1 MLPFL
6 KPIFMIQE
14 FNMTKRLQGIHV
26 FLICFS
32 LMACTV
38 SDSQEKTVSVAA
50 GPVKAA
56 VRDTVQREAPAPAG
70 TALDTALYDKR
81 MKALA
86 NGDSTGRWPVKAPYP
101 LPGAVFPFNR
111 VIAYYGNLF
120 SKGMGILGELPKK
133 EMLRKLKGEVAKWE
147 KADPA
152 TPVLPALHYIA
163 VTAQGTPGRDGKYRL
178 RMPFHQIDTILKWS
192 EEIGALTFIDV
203 QVGQSTLQEELPR
216 FEKYFKLPGFHLGID
231 PEFSMKNGETPGS
244 KIGTFNAEDINYVI
258 DYLAGI
264 VRENDLPPKIL
275 VVHRFTNDMVTGY
288 KKIRKVPEVQVVID
302 MDGWGSKALKTG
314 TYNTF
319 VYRQPVQFTG
329 FKLFYKNDLK
339 RGSTG
344 LFEPKELLRFT
355 PKPVYIQYQ

>member
-1 MLPFL
+1 
-6 KPIFMIQE
+6 MIEQ
-14 FNMTKRLQGIHV
+14 FSMTKRFYCIHV
-26 FLICFS
+26 FLIGFFAI
-32 LMACTV
+32 ACTA
-38 SDSQEKTVSVAA
+38 SGSQEKEASVTPV
-50 GPVKAA
+50 PVKAVAPDTTRTEPETPA
-56 VRDTVQREAPAPAG
+56 VA
-70 TALDTALYDKR
+70 ALDTAEYDKR
-81 MKALA
+81 MRAIA

-147 KADPA
+147 KADPG

-163 VTAQGTPGRDGKYRL
+163 VTAQGSPGRDGKYRL

-192 EEIGALTFIDV
+192 KEIGALTFVDI

-216 FEKYFKLPGFHLGID
+216 FEKYFRLPDFHLGID
-231 PEFSMKNGETPGS
+231 PEFSMKNGDAPGS
-244 KIGTFNAEDINYVI
+244 KIGTFSAGDINYTI
-258 DYLAGI
+258 DYLAEI
-264 VRENDLPPKIL
+264 VRENKLPPKIL

-288 KKIRKVPEVQVVID
+288 KNIKKVPEVQVVID

-314 TYNTF
+314 TYNSF

-344 LFEPKELLRFT
+344 LFEPGELLLFK